1 MKRKLFS
8 AIILVAVLLA
18 AAIVPAT
25 ALAQNDKPTIAVL
38 TLSAQSLRGRT
49 IVGLFDTLA
58 YHGYVEPEEIAD
70 FTYNQDFEGE
80 HIEII
85 WRDAGFDLPTVNIM
99 VEEALDRGADIL
111 VTLTTNVTLTA
122 VKGSLESGIEPPP
135 LVIFAIVTA
144 PYTAGVAEAPCVKPP
159 NVVGSHARVSYEDMV
174 GLAPLLD
181 PDADLIGSFATP
193 ARTATVIGV
202 ERITGY
208 AAELGIDVE
217 TASWVTA
224 ADGIVG
230 AETLIDKGVD
240 LFVSLG
246 YPESLPAIVE
256 IANVAGIPIVSSTMS
271 YLPTGAHIISGFYS
285 YYEEGQVIGRMLVAQ
300 LQGVLDPE
308 RTAIHADTAVTI
320 ALNLDSIAEGGI
332 EIPKELMER
341 ADFVYENGESS
352 EEFVKP
358 EFADLNAEER
368 QEELDGF
375 LDSLHCTDEMI
386 AEQLAALEADESNE

>member
-1 MKRKLFS
+1 MTRK
-8 AIILVAVLLA
+8 IISGICLA
-18 AAIVPAT
+18 ALVLVLALVPAT
-25 ALAQNDKPTIAVL
+25 AQTYDDKPTIAVL

-49 IVGLFDTLA
+49 VEGLFDMLA
-58 YHGYVEPEEIAD
+58 YHGYVDSAEIAD
-70 FTYNQDFEGE
+70 FEYNEDFDGE
-80 HIEII
+80 HLEII

-122 VKGSLESGIEPPP
+122 VKASLESGIEPPP

-144 PYTAGVAEAPCVKPP
+144 PYSAGVAEAPCVKPS

-174 GLAPLLD
+174 GLVPLLD

-193 ARTATVIGV
+193 ARSATVIGV
-202 ERITGY
+202 ERIKGY

-217 TASWVTA
+217 TASWVTP
-224 ADGIVG
+224 ADGVVG

-240 LFVSLG
+240 MFVSIG

-256 IANVAGIPIVSSTMS
+256 AANVSNIPIVTSTMS
-271 YLPTGAHIISGFYS
+271 YLPTGAHIVSGFYS
-285 YYEEGQVIGRMLVAQ
+285 YYQEGQIIGRMLVAQ
-300 LQGVLDPE
+300 LQGTLEPE

-320 ALNLDSIAEGGI
+320 ALNLDSIAAGGI
-332 EIPKELMER
+332 EIPAELMER
-341 ADFVYENGESS
+341 ADFVFENGESS

-358 EFADLNAEER
+358 EYADVNAEDR
-368 QEELDGF
+368 QEELAAF
-375 LDSLHCTDEMI
+375 LDTLHCTDEMI
-386 AEQLAALEADESNE
+386 EEQRAALEADG

>member
-1 MKRKLFS
+1 MKWKFVSVICL
-8 AIILVAVLLA
+8 AAVLLA
-18 AAIVPAT
+18 SAIAPAT
-25 ALAQNDKPTIAVL
+25 AQADDDKPTIAVL

-49 IVGLFDTLA
+49 IEGLFDTLA
-58 YHGYVEPEEIAD
+58 YHGFVDQAEIAD
-70 FTYNQDFEGE
+70 FAYNEDFEGE
-80 HIEII
+80 HLDII

-159 NVVGSHARVSYEDMV
+159 NVVGSHARISYEDMV
-174 GLAPLLD
+174 GLVPLLD

-202 ERITGY
+202 ERVKGY
-208 AAELGIDVE
+208 AAEMGIDVE

-240 LFVSLG
+240 MFVSIG
-246 YPESLPAIVE
+246 YPESLPAIVD

-271 YLPTGAHIISGFYS
+271 YLPTGAHVVSGFYS
-285 YYEEGQVIGRMLVAQ
+285 YYEEGQIIGRMLVAQ
-300 LQGVLDPE
+300 LQGMLDPE

-320 ALNLDSIAEGGI
+320 ALNLDSIAAGSI
-332 EIPKELMER
+332 EIPAELMER

-358 EFADLNAEER
+358 EFADLSAEAR
-368 QEELDGF
+368 REELAGF
-375 LDSLHCTDEMI
+375 LDALRCTDEMI
-386 AEQLAALEADESNE
+386 EEQQAALEAEE

>member
-1 MKRKLFS
+1 MKRRFLS
-8 AIILVAVLLA
+8 VLCLA
-18 AAIVPAT
+18 ALVLAVALVPAT
-25 ALAQNDKPTIAVL
+25 ALADDDKPTIAVL

-49 IVGLFDTLA
+49 ITGLFDMLA
-58 YHGYVEPEEIAD
+58 YHGYVDQEEIAN
-70 FTYNQDFEGE
+70 FTLNEDFEGE
-80 HIEII
+80 HLNII

-174 GLAPLLD
+174 GLVPLLD

-193 ARTATVIGV
+193 ARSATIIGV
-202 ERITGY
+202 ERIKGY
-208 AAELGIDVE
+208 AGELGIDVE

-240 LFVSLG
+240 MFVSIG

-256 IANVAGIPIVSSTMS
+256 IANVSSIPIVSSTMS
-271 YLPTGAHIISGFYS
+271 YLPTGAHVVSGFYS
-285 YYEEGQVIGRMLVAQ
+285 YYKEGQIIGQMLVAE
-300 LQGVLDPE
+300 LQGVLEPE
-308 RTAIHADTAVTI
+308 RTAIHSDTAVTI
-320 ALNLDSIAEGGI
+320 ALNLDSIAAGGI
-332 EIPKELMER
+332 EIPAELMER
-341 ADFVYENGESS
+341 ADFVYENGQSS
-352 EEFVKP
+352 EEFVRP
-358 EFADLNAEER
+358 EYADNTAEER
-368 QEELDGF
+368 HEELTGF
-375 LDSLHCTDEMI
+375 LDTLRCTDEMI
-386 AEQLAALEADESNE
+386 EEQRAALESDE

>member
-1 MKRKLFS
+1 MKRKFVS
-8 AIILVAVLLA
+8 ALCLAAVLLA
-18 AAIVPAT
+18 AVLVPAT
-25 ALAQNDKPTIAVL
+25 ALADDDKPTIAVL

-49 IVGLFDTLA
+49 IVGLLDTLA
-58 YHGYVEPEEIAD
+58 YHGYVDSAEIAD
-70 FTYNQDFEGE
+70 FALNEDFEGE
-80 HIEII
+80 HLDII

-122 VKGSLESGIEPPP
+122 VKASLESGIEPPP

-144 PYTAGVAEAPCVKPP
+144 PYSAGVAEAPCVKPS
-159 NVVGSHARVSYEDMV
+159 NVVGSHARVSYEEMV

-181 PDADLIGSFATP
+181 PDVDLIGSFATP
-193 ARTATVIGV
+193 ARSATVIGV
-202 ERITGY
+202 ERIKGY

-224 ADGIVG
+224 GDGIVG

-240 LFVSLG
+240 MFVSIG

-256 IANVAGIPIVSSTMS
+256 IANVSGIPIVTSTMS
-271 YLPTGAHIISGFYS
+271 YLPTGAHVVSGFYS
-285 YYEEGQVIGRMLVAQ
+285 YYQEGQIIGRMLVAE
-300 LQGVLDPE
+300 LQGVLEPE

-320 ALNLDSIAEGGI
+320 ALNLDSIAAGGI
-332 EIPKELMER
+332 EIPAELMER
-341 ADFVYENGESS
+341 ADFVFENGESS

-358 EFADLNAEER
+358 EYADLNAEER
-368 QEELDGF
+368 HEELAGF
-375 LDSLHCTDEMI
+375 LDTLHCTDEMI
-386 AEQLAALEADESNE
+386 EEQRAALEAEE

>member
-1 MKRKLFS
+1 MKRKIFS
-8 AIILVAVLLA
+8 VLCLAAVLLA
-18 AAIVPAT
+18 GALVPAT
-25 ALAQNDKPTIAVL
+25 ALADEDKPTIAVL

-49 IVGLFDTLA
+49 IEGLFDMLA
-58 YHGYVEPEEIAD
+58 YHGYVGPEEIAD
-70 FTYNQDFEGE
+70 FAYNEDYEGE
-80 HIEII
+80 HLDII

-144 PYTAGVAEAPCVKPP
+144 PYSAGVAEAPCVKPP

-174 GLAPLLD
+174 GLVPLLD

-193 ARTATVIGV
+193 ARTATIIGV
-202 ERITGY
+202 ERITGH

-224 ADGIVG
+224 ADGVVG

-240 LFVSLG
+240 MFVSIG

-256 IANVAGIPIVSSTMS
+256 SANVAGIPIVTSTMS
-271 YLPTGAHIISGFYS
+271 YLPTGAHIVSGFYS
-285 YYEEGQVIGRMLVAQ
+285 YYEEGQIIGRMLVAE
-300 LQGVLDPE
+300 LLGVLDPAH
-308 RTAIHADTAVTI
+308 TAIHADTAVTI

-332 EIPKELMER
+332 EIPAELMER

-358 EFADLNAEER
+358 EFADLSAQER
-368 QEELDGF
+368 RDELAGF
-375 LDSLHCTDEMI
+375 LDTLRCTDEMI
-386 AEQLAALEADESNE
+386 AEQLAALEADE